1 MDLLFRSVAVTKKQ
15 FIFMIFFFFWVDFFG
30 APVHYLLVCV
40 CKFKGAPHTT
50 SFDQKRKILNDR

>member
-15 FIFMIFFFFWVDFFG
+15 FIFMIFFFFG

-40 CKFKGAPHTT
+40 CKFKGAPRTT
-50 SFDQKRKILNDR
+50 SFDQKRKILSDR